1 MGICLSTAGIQLYTL
16 QMLGALCVPT
26 SWEQCCW
33 WSQFSR
39 PSSISGGQT
48 LGLTSSLPKN
58 FLEAEMCA
66 ANLIWMVALV
76 FAAGWLWESDQC
88 SYFPLWDLVSNV
100 LFRMAKRVRLLY
112 ILTLLNHINIQA
124 DSIRFI
130 PTVYFVAES
139 WGPIHLIQPV
149 GMTTTTLC
157 THIDRLNLWFESVE
171 CQSYSLPNS
180 GFLHWSP
187 YKCSTR
193 GDITAI

>member
-66 ANLIWMVALV
+66 ANLMRMVALV

-100 LFRMAKRVRLLY
+100 LFRMAKRMRLLR
-112 ILTLLNHINIQA
+112 A
-124 DSIRFI
+124 SI
-130 PTVYFVAES
+130 YSDLAEPHQHTSRLYKIHSHSLFCGRELGTNTPYSTS
-139 WGPIHLIQPV
+139 WYDNNNP
-149 GMTTTTLC
+149 
-157 THIDRLNLWFESVE
+157 
-171 CQSYSLPNS
+171 
-180 GFLHWSP
+180 LHP
-187 YKCSTR
+187 YR
-193 GDITAI
+193 